1 MPLLQAPALSAP
13 PPLSLYIHIPWC
25 IQKCPYCD
33 FNSHRLKPD
42 TSEAAYIDALLA
54 DLQHELP
61 HIWGRPV
68 ETIFIGGGTPSVFS
82 AESINRLLGGVRALV
97 RLLPDAEI
105 TLEANPGTFE
115 QARFQGY
122 AEAGVNRLSL
132 GIQSFNDAKLK
143 ALGRI
148 HNGSEARAAIEAAL
162 AIFPRVNTDIM
173 YALPRQT
180 PAEARQDIQSAI
192 DSGVS
197 HISAYHLTME
207 PNTPF
212 GRTPPPGI
220 PEEDAAYDIEQAVHQ
235 ALLAAGFAHYETSAF
250 ARANQQCRHN
260 LNYWQ
265 FGDYIGIGAGAHGKI
280 SSHSGIIRT
289 TRARHPRSY
298 LAAMQ
303 DNPAEAIE
311 RFQVAP
317 GELPFEFM
325 LNAMRLTQ
333 GVPTHLFTE
342 RTGLSLAA
350 IARPLQSA
358 VRLGLI
364 DPSPALLR
372 PTERGQRYLND
383 LLQLFL

>member
-1 MPLLQAPALSAP
+1 MPLLQAPGLNAP

-25 IQKCPYCD
+25 VQKCPYCD

-42 TSEAAYIDALLA
+42 TDENAYIDALLA

-68 ETIFIGGGTPSVFS
+68 ETVFIGGGTPSVFS
-82 AESINRLLGGVRALV
+82 AESIRRLLNGVRALV
-97 RLLPDAEI
+97 RLQPEAEI

-122 AEAGVNRLSL
+122 ADAGVNRLSL
-132 GIQSFNDAKLK
+132 GIQSFDDAKLK

-148 HNGSEARAAIEAAL
+148 HSGSEARAAIESAL
-162 AIFPRVNTDIM
+162 AIFPRVNTDLM
-173 YALPRQT
+173 YALPKQT
-180 PAEARQDIQSAI
+180 AAEARQDAAAAI
-192 DSGVS
+192 AAGVP

-212 GRTPPPGI
+212 GHTPPQGL
-220 PEEDAAYDIEQAVHQ
+220 PEEDAAFEIEQTVHQ
-235 ALLAAGFAHYETSAF
+235 TLQSAGFVHYETSAF
-250 ARANQQCRHN
+250 CRDGQPCRHN

-280 SSHSGIIRT
+280 SSHEGITRT

-303 DNPAEAIE
+303 SRPEEAIE

-317 GELPFEFM
+317 SELAFEFM
-325 LNAMRLTQ
+325 LNAMRLTD
-333 GVPTHLFTE
+333 GVPTALFTE

-350 IARPLQSA
+350 IARPLQEA
-358 VRLGLI
+358 VRLDLL
-364 DPSPALLR
+364 DPAPFLLR
-372 PTERGQRYLND
+372 PTSRGQRYLND

>member
-1 MPLLQAPALSAP
+1 MPLLQAPGLNAP

-33 FNSHRLKPD
+33 FNSHRLKAD
-42 TSEAAYIDALLA
+42 SDENAYIDALLA

-68 ETIFIGGGTPSVFS
+68 ESIFIGGGTPSVFS
-82 AESINRLLGGVRALV
+82 AAAINRLLGGVRALV
-97 RLLPDAEI
+97 RLQPEAEI

-122 AEAGVNRLSL
+122 ADAGVNRLSL
-132 GIQSFNDAKLK
+132 GIQSFDNAKLQ

-162 AIFPRVNTDIM
+162 AIFPRVNTDLM
-173 YALPRQT
+173 YALPHQS
-180 PAEARQDIQSAI
+180 PEQARQDIATAVAA
-192 DSGVS
+192 GVP

-212 GRTPPPGI
+212 GRTPPAGI

-235 ALLAAGFAHYETSAF
+235 TLQEAGFTHYETSAF
-250 ARANQQCRHN
+250 CRDSQPCRHN

-280 SSHSGIIRT
+280 SSHQSITRT
-289 TRARHPRSY
+289 ARARHPRSY

-303 DNPAEAIE
+303 SRPEEAIE

-317 GELPFEFM
+317 SELPFEFM
-325 LNAMRLTQ
+325 LNAMRLTA
-333 GVPTHLFTE
+333 GVPTALFTQH
-342 RTGLSLAA
+342 TGLSLAA
-350 IARPLQSA
+350 IARPLQEA
-358 VRLGLI
+358 TRLGLL
-364 DPSPALLR
+364 DPNPTLLR
-372 PTERGQRYLND
+372 PTEHGQRYLND